1 MEPILRTTDTAD
13 WIGILVLLSMLLPVL
28 AKSFFYSRFMN
39 FIILP
44 FNNKYIFMYNKKE
57 KLMNWF
63 HVLFTL
69 FMFINLSVFVYLSGE
84 ILVSD
89 ASAAYPYP
97 YPIILGCL
105 LGFILLKVVL
115 QLVNGFIFESNKAMS
130 ELIFKKLSYL
140 NYTGIVMFIANLI
153 LGYTLSDSR
162 IVVFITIFLIL
173 SINVIGWVTL
183 LRIHQKFI
191 TNYFF
196 YFILYLCALE
206 ISPLVIIG
214 SYLNG

>member
-1 MEPILRTTDTAD
+1 MEPILRTADTAD

-28 AKSFFYSRFMN
+28 AKTFFYSRFIN

-57 KLMNWF
+57 KLLNWF
-63 HVLFTL
+63 HVLFTI
-69 FMFINLSVFVYLSGE
+69 FMFINLSVFVYLAGE
-84 ILVSD
+84 VLFSKPSD
-89 ASAAYPYP
+89 GNTYSYPL
-97 YPIILGCL
+97 ILGCL

-115 QLVNGFIFESNKAMS
+115 QLMNGFIFGSNKTMG

-140 NYTGIVMFIANLI
+140 NYTGIVMFMANLI

-162 IVVFITIFLIL
+162 IVVFVTIFLIL

-214 SYLNG
+214 SYLRG

>member
-1 MEPILRTTDTAD
+1 MEPILRTADTAD

-28 AKSFFYSRFMN
+28 AKSFFYSRFIN

-57 KLMNWF
+57 KLLNWF
-63 HVLFTL
+63 HVLFTI
-69 FMFINLSVFVYLSGE
+69 FMFINLSVFVYLAGE
-84 ILVSD
+84 ILFSG
-89 ASAAYPYP
+89 STEEYSFR

-115 QLVNGFIFESNKAMS
+115 QLGNGFIFESNKAMS

-140 NYTGIVMFIANLI
+140 NYTGIVMFVANLI
-153 LGYTLSDSR
+153 LGYTFSDSR